1 MLSLRYILI
10 NKERRIMEELLGF
23 GIGYAAIFL
32 PALIL
37 FVIFFFDNKTKK
49 DKYNAM
55 IEISKNLEDPSEI
68 KELLEN
74 FKEKQQQP
82 IDYRRSG
89 VITLFVGLGLFLF
102 GMLFIEKNVD
112 QLLLSNILRGVGLL
126 VGAIGVGSII
136 AGYLYPN
143 ESAEI
148 TKAVEKF
155 EKE

>member
-10 NKERRIMEELLGF
+10 NKEGRIMEELLGF

-102 GMLFIEKNVD
+102 GMLFID
-112 QLLLSNILRGVGLL
+112 ILRGVGLL